1 MKILIY
7 ANGGEK
13 IGLGHIMRCLRLAF
27 YLKGCDISFASDD
40 KKWLSHGHELIKNA
54 GFKLYK
60 IPNHQALFYLEI
72 LNPAFQALFYLV
84 PLNKKHRVY

>member
-40 KKWLSHGHELIKNA
+40 KSG
-54 GFKLYK
+54 
-60 IPNHQALFYLEI
+60 
-72 LNPAFQALFYLV
+72 
-84 PLNKKHRVY
+84 